1 MLELVYYPKG
11 ILRVYE
17 RPVKKNLCMDY
28 FAILLAYSN
37 VHNIVTNSHGA
48 EVKQYGLNKSLNRD
62 LNKVVLF

>member
-1 MLELVYYPKG
+1 
-11 ILRVYE
+11 
-17 RPVKKNLCMDY
+17 MDY